1 MGPQQDDPQAMNR
14 DLLLVGTVGASLL
27 NGMHFSPFFEP
38 ALVLFR
44 PVLSSFYLNSQ
55 IVSLYLTSIFLGLLT
70 LILAGIP
77 AAIFERFTGRKQSDI
92 KSLSIWLVATLLLVL
107 PSLANAFKGG

>member
-1 MGPQQDDPQAMNR
+1 MGPQSDDPQAMNR

-38 ALVLFR
+38 ALVLLR
-44 PVLSSFYLNSQ
+44 PVLSNFYISSQ
-55 IVSLYLTSIFLGLLT
+55 IISLYLTSIFLGLLT

-77 AAIFERFTGRKQSDI
+77 AALFERFTGRRQSDVA
-92 KSLSIWLVATLLLVL
+92 SLGIWLAATLVLVL
-107 PSLANAFKGG
+107 PSLLASSRGG